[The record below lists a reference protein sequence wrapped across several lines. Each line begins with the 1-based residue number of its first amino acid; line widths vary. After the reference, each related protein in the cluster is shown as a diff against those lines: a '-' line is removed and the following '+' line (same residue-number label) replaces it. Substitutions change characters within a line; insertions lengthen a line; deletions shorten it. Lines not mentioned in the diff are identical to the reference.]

1 MKKFFVVGMFA
12 FLFFFASCDS
22 KKCTE
27 THEDVQT
34 EVEAG
39 VGSSDGS
46 VEAADGTNS
55 TDGTDATDA
64 TDVVPGPVDADAG
77 SVDAADLPDSASPTS
92 LPDDATGA

>member
-22 KKCTE
+22 KKSAE

-34 EVEAG
+34 EVAEDA
-39 VGSSDGS
+39 VSSDGTG
-46 VEAADGTNS
+46 A
-55 TDGTDATDA
+55 TDAVSTDATD
-64 TDVVPGPVDADAG
+64 DVVVPVDVDAG
-77 SVDAADLPDSASPTS
+77 ASDGTDLPDDASATS